1 MQDKSSASH
10 GKITI
15 RYVGLTSSR
24 CIFICP
30 NIMRAVP
37 NVVDIFYAIK
47 KFSTTGF
54 YELWQ
59 NVYRHTIVTF
69 FDELPNFIRCSYFL
83 FKDIIFWSIPNHV
96 TFYWT
101 CLQEAMPIKGHK
113 TVWPRDI
120 IFTFKI
126 CSTLT

>member
-37 NVVDIFYAIK
+37 KVVDI
-47 KFSTTGF
+47 FSTTGF
-54 YELWQ
+54 YEVWK
-59 NVYRHTIVTF
+59 NVSRYTIVTF
-69 FDELPNFIRCSYFL
+69 LNL
-83 FKDIIFWSIPNHV
+83 LKLIILLHYVIKSLILSDAPIS
-96 TFYWT
+96 
-101 CLQEAMPIKGHK
+101 CLK
-113 TVWPRDI
+113 T
-120 IFTFKI
+120 
-126 CSTLT
+126 